1 MRESSRF
8 SWVEPI
14 EELSAELGVSS
25 AMLSSL
31 LAEAAAHAAAEH
43 RAWVDRHRV
52 RSAEGV
58 SVEERVALLG

>member
-31 LAEAAAHAAAEH
+31 LAEAAHHAAAEH
-43 RAWVDRHRV
+43 RAWIEHHRRHA
-52 RSAEGV
+52 AEGV
-58 SVEERVALLG
+58 TVEERVALLG